1 MKPYMSLPAII
12 VVCKLSEIGSVW
24 DSKAE
29 KVFIPLSHNLIDLK
43 GKMNCNTLSI
53 HAN

>member
-1 MKPYMSLPAII
+1 MSLPAII
-12 VVCKLSEIGSVW
+12 VVCKLSDIGSVW

-29 KVFIPLSHNLIDLK
+29 KVVIPLSHNLIDLK
-43 GKMNCNTLSI
+43 GKMNCNILSI